1 MAIFIRNRGDL
12 EQQLVMMRNQ
22 KGWPIRAL
30 ARHFDI
36 SRNTVRRI
44 LRKHAKSRDEGN
56 DILKLHGLKAPIV
69 RPSKLDPFEETIR
82 KIMEKY
88 PKITGLR
95 LFEELISA
103 GYDGGISILRDRLR
117 SLRPSP
123 KQTPIIRFETD
134 PGIQGQMD
142 WSPYTINFLK
152 TGKAQVQCFSSIL
165 AEFPHNV
172 SMTARK
178 QSSCAGRRE
187 GRS

>member
-1 MAIFIRNRGDL
+1 
-12 EQQLVMMRNQ
+12 MMRNQ

-44 LRKHAKSRDEGN
+44 LRKHAKSRDEGH
-56 DILKLHGLKAPIV
+56 DILKPHGLKAPIV
-69 RPSKLDPFEETIR
+69 RPSKLDPFEKTIR

-134 PGIQGQMD
+134 PGIHYGKKEIMLSSFSFTGIFGKSDRHYLTLFQ
-142 WSPYTINFLK
+142 SITVLPTIRVNP
-152 TGKAQVQCFSSIL
+152 A
-165 AEFPHNV
+165 
-172 SMTARK
+172 
-178 QSSCAGRRE
+178 SCDVRIYWR
-187 GRS
+187 